1 VTVATN
7 LFFGLILPFSL
18 RDSAA
23 GDDDGFDA
31 MSVVVVVNACIIAR
45 IGRIDVRGDTE

>member
-23 GDDDGFDA
+23 GDDGFDA
-31 MSVVVVVNACIIAR
+31 MSVVVVVDACIIAR
-45 IGRIDVRGDTE
+45 IGRMDVRGDTE